1 MILEKDKLLED
12 QEDDLSAESIYNFKL
27 QSWNDERYTN
37 AVKQKVEDILKNY
50 SEFNL
55 E

>member
-12 QEDDLSAESIYNFKL
+12 QEDDLSAGSIYNLKL
-27 QSWNDERYTN
+27 ILWDRARYNN
-37 AVKQKVEDILKNY
+37 AVKQKAEDASKNY